1 MTSALRKTLAPVA
14 SGFDFVS
21 RASAAIAQRI
31 RPSANASSYSSSVRF
46 AVLFDGSMAS
56 LYQLKLWLPIFEK
69 VGEPFDVIIRNRDL
83 VEPIRKVTKA
93 PVHLLRHFEE
103 VPNNRELKLL
113 FYVNNAPY
121 NSDAAKYPGIVHVQL
136 MHGDSEKTASFN
148 PASGMF
154 TKIFVSG
161 QAAVDR
167 YERNGVLIR
176 KEKFVLVGRPQL
188 VDIKV
193 ANKAAGKRKTVLI
206 APTWGGSADGEVYTS
221 LGLAPAYIRELLRLG
236 HRVVFRPHPF
246 SHRDAG
252 DRAIIEQVWELLK
265 ADGKDHLFGSAAEN
279 ERTVSQVVNLSDVLI
294 SDISGIV
301 SDWLYSLKPYLLVSM
316 DESPAKFTKRYPIAE
331 GGHVLTQ
338 KDALTDGLLN
348 DDAKLAAKRKKIRA
362 YYIAGAD
369 TQKADALF
377 MKATKDIL
385 GK

>member
-1 MTSALRKTLAPVA
+1 MTSPLHKSLAPVA

-21 RASAAIAQRI
+21 RASAAIARRLRP
-31 RPSANASSYSSSVRF
+31 RPSGSGYKSSVRF
-46 AVLFDGSMAS
+46 AVLFDGSVAA

-69 VGEPFDVIIRNRDL
+69 VGEPFDVLVRNSDL
-83 VEPIRKVTKA
+83 VEPIKKLTKA
-93 PVHLLRHFEE
+93 KVHFLRKFEQ
-103 VPNNRELKLL
+103 VPNNSELKLL
-113 FYVNNAPY
+113 FYVNNAPF
-121 NSDAAKYPGIVHVQL
+121 NSDAAKFPGIVHVQL
-136 MHGDSEKTASFN
+136 LHGDSEKTASFN
-148 PASGMF
+148 PVTGMF

-188 VDIKV
+188 ADIKV
-193 ANKAAGKRKTVLI
+193 ASKAAGKRKTVLI

-221 LGLAPAYIRELLRLG
+221 LALAPSYVRNLITLG

-252 DRAIIEQVWELLK
+252 DRAIIEQVWALLA
-265 ADGKDHLFGSAAEN
+265 ADGKDHIFGPPAET

-316 DESPAKFTKRYPIAE
+316 DETPARFTKRYPIAE
-331 GGHVLTQ
+331 GGRVLTQ
-338 KDALTDGLLN
+338 KDGLTNELLA
-348 DDAKLAAKRKKIRA
+348 DDPKLFAARKKVRA

-377 MKATKDIL
+377 MKATKAIL

>member
-1 MTSALRKTLAPVA
+1 MARVFEFMARLLLA
-14 SGFDFVS
+14 VS
-21 RASAAIAQRI
+21 KRLKPIS
-31 RPSANASSYSSSVRF
+31 SNSSYKSESRF
-46 AVLFDGSMAS
+46 AVIFDGSVAA

-69 VGEPFDVIIRNRDL
+69 VGEQFDVIIRNGDL
-83 VEPIRKVTKA
+83 VSHIKSLTKA
-93 PVHLLRHFEE
+93 PVHLVKHFEQ
-103 VPNNRELKLL
+103 VPNNRHLKLL

-136 MHGDSEKTASFN
+136 LHGDSEKTASFN
-148 PASGMF
+148 PATGMF

-161 QAAVDR
+161 QAAIDR

-188 VDIKV
+188 ADIKV
-193 ANKAAGKRKTVLI
+193 ASKTAGKRKTVLI

-221 LGLAPAYIRELLRLG
+221 LGLAPAYTRELIRLG

-246 SHRDAG
+246 SHRDPV

-265 ADGKDHLFGSAAEN
+265 ADGRDHLFGDAAER

-294 SDISGIV
+294 SDLSGIV

-316 DESPAKFTKRYPIAE
+316 DESPTKFTKRYPIAE

-338 KDALTDGLLN
+338 KDALTNELLN
-348 DDAKLAAKRKKIRA
+348 DEKSLAAKRKKIRA

-377 MKATKDIL
+377 MKATKAIL